1 MLSLFF
7 GFTADQVVEV
17 KAEGDWHRSSR
28 STPEPRHLLVSGYVT
43 GWSRVLVSTTARS
56 SGKRRVF
63 ILVPS
68 DEDNE
73 LALGE
78 FKVVGAFAIEEKIN
92 NVRKARDAFEECEL
106 ALLR

>member
-7 GFTADQVVEV
+7 GFTADHVVEV
-17 KAEGDWHRSSR
+17 KADGDWHRSSR
-28 STPEPRHLLVSGYVT
+28 ATLEPRHLLVSGYVT

-63 ILVPS
+63 VLSPS

-78 FKVVGAFAIEEKIN
+78 FEVIGAFAIEEKIN
-92 NVRKARDAFEECEL
+92 NAQKAREAFDSSDL
-106 ALLR
+106 VLLR